1 MENQILETTKTPIVL
16 TTGIY
21 DLLKLQIKK
30 KKLNKSNEDRLE
42 KELKNAKQVLN
53 RDLPYNIVT
62 VNTEVLVKDLNTGE
76 EITGQEK
83 PGREHTEKL
92 MQEII
97 TCN

>member
-42 KELKNAKQVLN
+42 KELKNTLMKTKFNLFSQVN
-53 RDLPYNIVT
+53 SIRMIKW
-62 VNTEVLVKDLNTGE
+62 VKKCLTTFFNF
-76 EITGQEK
+76 QENL
-83 PGREHTEKL
+83 TTL
-92 MQEII
+92 
-97 TCN
+97 